1 MLAMSMSVGGLSAL
15 ALSRTRGTHA
25 GLVGELVE
33 PVLHLCGHSHGEDR
47 SVVARGDAPRGWRL
61 IFSEPPPP
69 GAGLGEVFG
78 SGESGL
84 DALSVHDA
92 AGRGEAVAVVA
103 AGAGVSGDEVP
114 VGATS

>member
-1 MLAMSMSVGGLSAL
+1 MPASSASWSSRFYISAGTRMVRIGLLWREAM
-15 ALSRTRGTHA
+15 
-25 GLVGELVE
+25 
-33 PVLHLCGHSHGEDR
+33 
-47 SVVARGDAPRGWRL
+47 
-61 IFSEPPPP
+61 PP
-69 GAGLGEVFG
+69 GLGEVFG